1 MDYYTAII
9 IISELSL
16 AFLSVLVAENDRLS
30 SNDKKLYYL
39 TNALIAVS
47 AATEWIGMRLN
58 GNFEY
63 PLILLRLV
71 KTADYILTP
80 AAGGAIVAQLHTQS
94 VWKKLIQGTLLFNAV
109 FQIISF
115 FTGWMLVFDEYN
127 QYSHGPL
134 YPVYSL
140 LYLIIIIY
148 VGAEFVNYGTG
159 FRRQNSISLLL
170 SLLLVITGIILQE
183 ISSGGVRT
191 AYISLVLGA
200 AMMFIHN
207 TEFSQLSA
215 DDAIKEQQFQIM
227 ISQIQPHFI
236 HNSLAAIQELCVT
249 EPEEAE
255 VAISKFSK
263 YLRGNMDSMKNRG
276 VIPFSSE
283 LSHTMLYLDLEKLRF
298 EDALE
303 VSYDITCTDFS
314 VPALSLQPITENAVR
329 YGARGKKQAVGTV
342 HISTRELPDHYEVIV
357 EDNGPGFDPQA
368 KMSEDGRSHIGIN
381 NVKNRLRIMCGGE
394 LRIDSVP
401 DQGTTVTLIIP
412 RVGD

>member
-1 MDYYTAII
+1 M
-9 IISELSL
+9 
-16 AFLSVLVAENDRLS
+16 
-30 SNDKKLYYL
+30 
-39 TNALIAVS
+39 
-47 AATEWIGMRLN
+47 
-58 GNFEY
+58 
-63 PLILLRLV
+63 
-71 KTADYILTP
+71 
-80 AAGGAIVAQLHTQS
+80 
-94 VWKKLIQGTLLFNAV
+94 
-109 FQIISF
+109 
-115 FTGWMLVFDEYN
+115 
-127 QYSHGPL
+127 
-134 YPVYSL
+134 
-140 LYLIIIIY
+140 
-148 VGAEFVNYGTG
+148 
-159 FRRQNSISLLL
+159 
-170 SLLLVITGIILQE
+170 
-183 ISSGGVRT
+183 
-191 AYISLVLGA
+191 
-200 AMMFIHN
+200 
-207 TEFSQLSA
+207 
-215 DDAIKEQQFQIM
+215 
-227 ISQIQPHFI
+227 
-236 HNSLAAIQELCVT
+236 T